1 MKTMTDTYEAA
12 QKAHAYIATK
22 TDIQPRVAL
31 ILGSSQ
37 GAFAQQVQDA
47 VTIPYTDI
55 PGFPRST
62 VAGHA
67 GELKVGHVSGVPVAV
82 FCGRV
87 HYYEGYTMQ
96 QVVLS
101 VRMLHF
107 WNVPRLI
114 ITNAA
119 GGINSAFSVGDF
131 MLLTDHINMMGINP
145 LLGPN
150 DDRFGPR
157 FPDMSFAYTP
167 ALQKL
172 AFAAARKLHIKL
184 QKGVYTAL
192 TGPTY
197 ETPAEVRMVR
207 TIGSDAVGM
216 STVPETIAAAHQGME
231 VLGLSMITNLAAGI
245 SPGPLDHEEVKEA
258 GERGKGDL
266 FRLLEEIIRRM

>member
-1 MKTMTDTYEAA
+1 MKTMLETYEAA
-12 QKAHAYIATK
+12 QKAYEYIATK
-22 TDIQPRVAL
+22 TDIQPKVAL

-47 VTIPYTDI
+47 VTIPYGEI

-67 GELKVGHVSGVPVAV
+67 GELKVGTVAGVPVAA

-87 HYYEGYTMQ
+87 HYYEGYSIQ

-101 VRMLHF
+101 IRMLHF
-107 WNVPRLI
+107 WKVPKLI
-114 ITNAA
+114 VTNAA

-131 MLLTDHINMMGINP
+131 MLLTDHVNMMGTNP

-150 DDRFGPR
+150 EERFGPR
-157 FPDMSFAYTP
+157 FPDMSFAYDSE
-167 ALQKL
+167 LQRI
-172 AFAAARKLHIKL
+172 AFAAARSLDIKL

-197 ETPAEVRMVR
+197 ETPAEVRLVR

-216 STVPETIAAAHQGME
+216 STVPETIAAVHQGMK

-258 GERGKGDL
+258 GERVKDDL